1 MRQLISAEGAAGG
14 HGTMAGGRLFRPVAT
29 DVDKQATFEQ
39 MVKRLLDL
47 IGRGSPPS
55 APLIGS

>member
-14 HGTMAGGRLFRPVAT
+14 HGTMAGGRLYRPLAT
-29 DVDKQATFEQ
+29 DSEKQATFDQ
-39 MVKRLLDL
+39 MVSRLLDL
-47 IGRGSPPS
+47 IGRKSPLS

>member
-1 MRQLISAEGAAGG
+1 
-14 HGTMAGGRLFRPVAT
+14 MAGGRLFRPVAT
-29 DVDKQATFEQ
+29 DADKQAIFEQ